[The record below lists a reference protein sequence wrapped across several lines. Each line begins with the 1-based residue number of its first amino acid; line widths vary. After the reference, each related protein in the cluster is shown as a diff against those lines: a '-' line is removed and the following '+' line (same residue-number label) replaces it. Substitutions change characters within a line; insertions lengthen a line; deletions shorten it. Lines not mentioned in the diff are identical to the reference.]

1 METLQLEQTKI
12 GFNIVSGRLQIS
24 QDLVC
29 SLQKS
34 DSNEVFGRATLVSV
48 SFARGINWEELPN
61 ISSLVVSQQILH
73 KSAVKSPNIKS

>member
-24 QDLVC
+24 QDLAC

-34 DSNEVFGRATLVSV
+34 DSSEVFGRATLVGV

-61 ISSLVVSQQILH
+61 ISSLVTSQQILH
-73 KSAVKSPNIKS
+73 KVQ